1 MSVSERARPCAGWL
15 PLWDSWCPKQKR
27 RSAGCVGDKREV
39 SRAGSGHFSAL
50 GFTGLR
56 KRGCVGLTLAEGRMC
71 LCGARRR
78 ANRTALLRLDV
89 AVGQTRRAAHLCQ
102 GVPTTTGEAES
113 NRSRQGLPGVHEASC
128 GVRLRSEA
136 AALSRLDNGLG
147 LSDSTDRTGSALS
160 DRLVGRE
167 HSVGR
172 GRLRILGRGT
182 GRKQFSLE
190 RSVGRQAPSGQE
202 LLGSA
207 VVREPCQVMLD
218 GFAIRAAGPGMAPVV
233 PPLPGGRSS
242 APMVGRRGCSSSRLF
257 HKPVQTQ
264 VYQ

>member
-78 ANRTALLRLDV
+78 ANRTALLRL
-89 AVGQTRRAAHLCQ
+89 
-102 GVPTTTGEAES
+102 
-113 NRSRQGLPGVHEASC
+113 
-128 GVRLRSEA
+128 
-136 AALSRLDNGLG
+136 
-147 LSDSTDRTGSALS
+147 DRTGSALS

>member
-1 MSVSERARPCAGWL
+1 MNAPVPDEPNVRPRPDGPFKRHFHAARSRDAVVVLRRPCFPYDASVGRL
-15 PLWDSWCPKQKR
+15 GAA
-27 RSAGCVGDKREV
+27 SAVGREGQPAQECRNGDKREV

-78 ANRTALLRLDV
+78 ANRTALLRLD
-89 AVGQTRRAAHLCQ
+89 
-102 GVPTTTGEAES
+102 
-113 NRSRQGLPGVHEASC
+113 
-128 GVRLRSEA
+128 
-136 AALSRLDNGLG
+136 
-147 LSDSTDRTGSALS
+147 RTGSALS

-172 GRLRILGRGT
+172 GRLRILGRGM

-242 APMVGRRGCSSSRLF
+242 APMVGRRGCSSS
-257 HKPVQTQ
+257 
-264 VYQ
+264 